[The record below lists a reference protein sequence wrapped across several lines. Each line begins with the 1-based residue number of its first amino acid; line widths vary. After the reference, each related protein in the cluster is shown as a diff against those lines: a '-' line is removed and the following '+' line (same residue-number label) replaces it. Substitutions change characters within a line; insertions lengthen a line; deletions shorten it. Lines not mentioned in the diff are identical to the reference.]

1 MLHRQTS
8 LLNPDRLREEAAR
21 RLLDN
26 RDGHAPIDCRDTT
39 LYRLELEIQNEHLRQ
54 ALLDAEAARER
65 YAELFDY
72 APIAFLAMDIAGN
85 ISEANLTARLM
96 LDPDDALPP
105 SPGSIFRYLLSDGA
119 DRLNACLQHIR
130 AGRLRSQCQITL
142 VTGDGT
148 PRVVTAYITV
158 VPEPGAAR
166 LRVALVDLIP
176 PPA

>member
-1 MLHRQTS
+1 MLHRHTP
-8 LLNPDRLREEAAR
+8 LLNPDRLREQAVR
-21 RLLDN
+21 RLQDN
-26 RDGHAPIDCRDTT
+26 PDQSVPINDRDAT

-85 ISEANLTARLM
+85 IDEANLTARLM

-105 SPGSIFRYLLSDGA
+105 SPGSIFRYLPGDGT

-148 PRVVTAYITV
+148 PRAVTAYITV
-158 VPEPGAAR
+158 VPEPSAAR
-166 LRVALVDLIP
+166 LRVALVDLL
-176 PPA
+176 PPAV